1 LLNGRAR
8 ARYDQHSYV
17 PALIADKE
25 VTPDMG
31 GGSEPKKQLGKIMLQ
46 QRVISA
52 EELAEQRAAAAA
64 RREPATDPTRAVRAP
79 VLEALAQLGQ
89 QHGRP
94 TVDLAER
101 IIPLAALK
109 LVPIEMARE
118 RVIVPF
124 AVDGERL
131 WIAFGAPPDAELLE
145 ELSFV
150 AGKAIEPYLCLEPMV
165 RAVVE
170 QAYELLPRGDT
181 QMYVGAFVTPSQLA
195 AAGLPADLPRA
206 PDPMPPPER
215 QTPAPAEAAQA
226 APARPKP
233 MPSEPPELDTAFG
246 SRTRPSVMPPMLA
259 PDSEA
264 RVMLACSDAALR
276 ELLRGALAE
285 LGLTVID
292 ADSGVRALELA
303 RDQELKVI
311 VIDADLDQM
320 HGFEVWRRMR
330 STALFAKTA
339 VIMITGGPRQ
349 WRVRED
355 LRETLGVSHCH
366 ARPVDPKRLART
378 VRLLLDDPNAPPEL
392 PPLSAEAEALWN
404 NAMQAFQAGDLDRAI
419 ATLEGGLARDPD
431 AFELRYHLGLLYGRR
446 DNAFAAIRSLELAVA
461 LQPHHFS
468 ALKNLAVVYQRAG
481 FTKASV
487 DVWQQAMAAA
497 PDEET
502 RATIRE
508 HMLSLL

>member
-1 LLNGRAR
+1 
-8 ARYDQHSYV
+8 
-17 PALIADKE
+17 
-25 VTPDMG
+25 MG

-46 QRVISA
+46 QRVVSA
-52 EELAEQRAAAAA
+52 EELQEQRAAAAA
-64 RREPATDPTRAVRAP
+64 RREPAADPVRALRAP

-89 QHGRP
+89 QHGLP

-101 IIPLAALK
+101 VIPLGLLK
-109 LVPIEMARE
+109 LIPVEMARE
-118 RVIVPF
+118 RLLLPF
-124 AVDGERL
+124 AADGEHL
-131 WIAFGAPPDAELLE
+131 WVALGAPADSELLE

-150 AGKAIEPYLCLEPMV
+150 AGKTIEAHLCLEPMV

-170 QAYELLPRGDT
+170 HAYGMLPRGDA
-181 QMYVGAFVTPSQLA
+181 QMYVGAFVTHAQLTTL
-195 AAGLPADLPRA
+195 GLPDLPRA
-206 PDPMPPPER
+206 PDPMPPESVR
-215 QTPAPAEAAQA
+215 AEAHAPAEAPSDAHVIA
-226 APARPKP
+226 APRPRP

-246 SRTRPSVMPPMLA
+246 SRTRPSVMPPMVA
-259 PDSEA
+259 PDAEA
-264 RVMLACSDAALR
+264 RVMLACSDPALR
-276 ELLRGALAE
+276 ELLRGAVAE
-285 LGLTVID
+285 LGLTVLE
-292 ADSGVRALELA
+292 ADGGVRALELA

-320 HGFEVWRRMR
+320 HGFEVWQRMR
-330 STALFAKTA
+330 STARFAETA

-378 VRLLLDDPNAPPEL
+378 VRLLLDDPKAPPEL
-392 PPLSAEAEALWN
+392 PPLSSDSEALWN
-404 NAMQAFQAGDLDRAI
+404 TAMQAFQSGDLDRAI
-419 ATLEGGLARDPD
+419 AALEGGLARDPE

-481 FTKASV
+481 FAKASV

-497 PDEET
+497 PDEDT